1 MVASRGVSA
10 TVPVAVPLLALSS
23 ALLSALATILIRAGL
38 QRYHPF
44 TGFWINLVVGT
55 VGLWLA
61 VALTGGP
68 GHPSAI
74 SLAFFVAAGLIGTA
88 AGRLLRFF
96 SIELVGASI
105 SAALI
110 NLSPLVSTAVA
121 IVVLGEQVTLPILLG
136 TVIIVL
142 GSVLL
147 SAGGRSIGVRPAQL
161 VLPLL
166 SAACFGVVAVL
177 RKIGLGGAG
186 AIVGSAANVTTAL
199 VAFTVF
205 LLASGQGGAMACRGR
220 SLVYFTLAGLAENLS
235 VFLVVVGLSMGAVSV
250 VTPLVSTAPIFVLL
264 LSPFFLRGI
273 ELLNARLVIGTVLI
287 VGGAYLVTAFR

>member
-220 SLVYFTLAGLAENLS
+220 SLVYFTLAGLAENLG

-273 ELLNARLVIGTVLI
+273 ELLNARLVVGTVLI

>member
-220 SLVYFTLAGLAENLS
+220 SLAYFAVAGLAENLS

-273 ELLNARLVIGTVLI
+273 ELLNARLVVGTVLI

>member
-147 SAGGRSIGVRPAQL
+147 SAGGRSVGVRPAQL

-220 SLVYFTLAGLAENLS
+220 SLAYFAVAGLAENLS